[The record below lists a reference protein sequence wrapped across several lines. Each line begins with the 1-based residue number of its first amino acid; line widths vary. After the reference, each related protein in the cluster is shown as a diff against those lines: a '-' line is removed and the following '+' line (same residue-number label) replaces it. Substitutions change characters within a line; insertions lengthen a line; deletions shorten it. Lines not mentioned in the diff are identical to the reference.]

1 MPNTRIF
8 RSIPLILFHLFCAW
22 SKKKRS
28 LRRCLLRGA
37 AFAAFAL
44 GARSAQAEA
53 PAPASPADV
62 QISASPARRSDAG
75 AGDSGP
81 DTDLLLLDAPAALM
95 SLAKPAAP
103 VPAAAPPVKL
113 TQDGSV
119 QIVKF
124 KRLHWSPDENA
135 LRSDGP
141 VTVVYTQTPPPG
153 KPGDNSKATL
163 ELQNLIYEFDTGL
176 VKASGGI
183 RLTRPGNETFT
194 GDTIEFNLSKDI
206 GFVTG
211 ATISTQYFK
220 IGGKRIEALANQT
233 YIVTD
238 GVFTTCERGRPD
250 YHIAAKRLTVA
261 TGKYVSARNI
271 TLYLGS
277 TRLISLPS
285 YRRNLN
291 KNAAIPAPRF
301 GYSKSEGFTARYAAN
316 LLSDP
321 RRSLDMDAR
330 TGLKFPVIG
339 FLVYRQDLAKTPPG
353 LLPPLNRA
361 ADLTDPLRGILEQL
375 SPPTFEEYTEGRFP
389 VELGPRVTVFAALQ
403 SRQRVFN
410 RLRYDLLLSRFPE
423 VGVNFANLLGHSPD
437 EATTGEAADALA
449 VNGTTADS
457 VLKRIPNAPFL
468 LDASVSYGNIYESP
482 TGTNT
487 ARFATRL
494 NVASQPLLL
503 GKRLAARFAV
513 TNFLNYYGS
522 GTLYDLLAPEA
533 DINYLPTR
541 TSLLGVGYR
550 YATDSGR
557 TPFAF
562 DRRDVTQQLRLRYQV
577 GGPLAFGIQAGYDLR
592 NFANY
597 ETQVALVRNFDC
609 MQAGFSYQF
618 RAQSFNI
625 IFNFTPPTASR
636 NRLRREQ
643 IPAILPPTPSAQ

>member
-1 MPNTRIF
+1 M
-8 RSIPLILFHLFCAW
+8 
-22 SKKKRS
+22 
-28 LRRCLLRGA
+28 LRGA
-37 AFAAFAL
+37 AFAALAL
-44 GARSAQAEA
+44 GARSAQADL
-53 PAPASPADV
+53 PASALSAVEVPA
-62 QISASPARRSDAG
+62 SAASSAADAG
-75 AGDSGP
+75 DDGP
-81 DTDLLLLDAPAALM
+81 DTDLLLLEALPKPKPPAPV
-95 SLAKPAAP
+95 SAAP
-103 VPAAAPPVKL
+103 GSSTAPPVKL
-113 TQDGSV
+113 TQDGAV

-124 KRLHWSPDENA
+124 KRLRWSPDENT

-141 VTVVYTQTPPPG
+141 VTVIYTQTAPVG
-153 KPGDNSKATL
+153 AKGDNSKATL
-163 ELQNLIYEFDTGL
+163 EVNNLIYEFDTGL
-176 VKASGGI
+176 VKASKGVK
-183 RLTRPGNETFT
+183 LTRPGNETFE
-194 GDTIEFNLSKDI
+194 GDSIEFNLSENV
-206 GFVTG
+206 GFVTD
-211 ATISTQYFK
+211 AHVTTEYFRMD
-220 IGGKRIEALANQT
+220 GKRIEALANQT

-238 GVFTTCERGRPD
+238 GSFTTCERGRPD
-250 YHIAAKRLTVA
+250 YHIHAKRLTVA

-285 YRRNLN
+285 YKRSLN
-291 KNAAIPAPRF
+291 RSVTVPTPRA
-301 GYSKSEGFTARYAAN
+301 GYSKAEGLTVRYAAN
-316 LLSDP
+316 LISEP

-330 TGLKFPVIG
+330 SGLKFPVIG

-403 SRQRVFN
+403 SRQRVLN

-423 VGVNFANLLGHSPD
+423 VGVNFANLLGHAPQA
-437 EATTGEAADALA
+437 ATAGQDAEALA
-449 VNGTTADS
+449 ANETSAES
-457 VLKRIPNAPFL
+457 ALKRIPNAPFL

-494 NVASQPLLL
+494 NVASQPLLI

-513 TNFLNYYGS
+513 TNFLNYYGT

-533 DINYLPTR
+533 DLNYLPTR

-562 DRRDVTQQLRLRYQV
+562 DHRDVTQQLRLRYQV
-577 GGPLAFGIQAGYDLR
+577 GGPIAFGIQAGYDLR
-592 NFANY
+592 TFGNY
-597 ETQVALVRNFDC
+597 ETQVAVVRNFDC
-609 MQAGFSYQF
+609 MQVGFSYQF

-625 IFNFTPPTASR
+625 IFNFTTPTATR

-643 IPAILPPTPSAQ
+643 IPAILPQPKDGQ

>member
-1 MPNTRIF
+1 MPK
-8 RSIPLILFHLFCAW
+8 SYCARPKEKT
-22 SKKKRS
+22 SPRH
-28 LRRCLLRGA
+28 RLLRGA
-37 AFAAFAL
+37 AFAAFAF
-44 GARSAQAEA
+44 ATRSAQADI
-53 PAPASPADV
+53 PASASADALQAAFPA
-62 QISASPARRSDAG
+62 ATPASDAG
-75 AGDSGP
+75 DNGP
-81 DTDLLLLDAPAALM
+81 DTALLLLDAPPEQ
-95 SLAKPAAP
+95 KPAAP
-103 VPAAAPPVKL
+103 PKPKPAASTPAPPAIAA
-113 TQDGSV
+113 QSGAV
-119 QIVKF
+119 QISKF
-124 KRLHWSPDENA
+124 KRLHWSPDKNT

-141 VTVVYTQTPPPG
+141 VTVVYTQTALPG
-153 KPGDNSKATL
+153 ANGDNSKATL
-163 ELQNLIYEFDTGL
+163 EVNNLIYEFDTGL
-176 VKASGGI
+176 VKASNGI
-183 RLTRPGNETFT
+183 KLTRPGNEVFT
-194 GDTIEFNLSKDI
+194 GDAIEFNLSDNV

-211 ATISTQYFK
+211 ANVTTEYFR
-220 IGGKRIEALANQT
+220 INGKRIEALANQT
-233 YIVTD
+233 YIVTN
-238 GVFTTCERGRPD
+238 GTFTTCERGRPD

-285 YRRNLN
+285 FKRGLSRGVTV
-291 KNAAIPAPRF
+291 PAPRA
-301 GYSKSEGFTARYAAN
+301 GYSKAEGFTVRYAAN
-316 LLSDP
+316 LLSQP
-321 RRSLDMDAR
+321 RRSLDMDVR
-330 TGLKFPVIG
+330 SGLKFPVIG
-339 FLVYRQDLAKTPPG
+339 FLVYRQDLQRTPPG

-403 SRQRVFN
+403 SRQRVVN

-423 VGVNFANLLGHSPD
+423 VGVNFANLLGHAPD
-437 EATTGEAADALA
+437 EATAGADADALA
-449 VNGTTADS
+449 ANETTADAI
-457 VLKRIPNAPFL
+457 LKRIPNAPFL

-487 ARFATRL
+487 SRFATRL
-494 NVASQPLLL
+494 NVASQPLLI

-533 DINYLPTR
+533 DLNYLPTR

-577 GGPLAFGIQAGYDLR
+577 GGPIAFGIQAGYDLR
-592 NFANY
+592 TFANY
-597 ETQVALVRNFDC
+597 ETQVAVVRNFDC
-609 MQAGFSYQF
+609 MQVGFSYQF

-625 IFNFTPPTASR
+625 IFNFTPPSAIR
-636 NRLRREQ
+636 NRLRRERM
-643 IPAILPPTPSAQ
+643 PAILPQPKAGQ